1 MKIKGDLLNLVL
13 GLIED
18 KTIINSEVT
27 VLGNITIEKIDGR
40 VYYTIDEIKHF
51 VDSINGT
58 VVLSR
63 NDFNDLNTPLSTYG
77 VTDDEMCHIVDE
89 IANFMRFWSIQG
101 DVEEWSDEYE
111 NMFNEMMFLIGKTH
125 GMKTSEDLEY

>member
-63 NDFNDLNTPLSTYG
+63 NNFNELDTPLSTYG

-101 DVEEWSDEYE
+101 DVEEWSAEYE

>member
-1 MKIKGDLLNLVL
+1 MRIKDELSNLVL

-40 VYYTIDEIKHF
+40 VYYSIDEIKHF

-89 IANFMRFWSIQG
+89 IANFMHFWSIQG

>member
-1 MKIKGDLLNLVL
+1 MRIKDDLSNLVL

-63 NDFNDLNTPLSTYG
+63 NDFNDLDTPLSTYG

-101 DVEEWSDEYE
+101 EVDECSDEYE
-111 NMFNEMMFLIGKTH
+111 NMFNEMMFLIGKTY